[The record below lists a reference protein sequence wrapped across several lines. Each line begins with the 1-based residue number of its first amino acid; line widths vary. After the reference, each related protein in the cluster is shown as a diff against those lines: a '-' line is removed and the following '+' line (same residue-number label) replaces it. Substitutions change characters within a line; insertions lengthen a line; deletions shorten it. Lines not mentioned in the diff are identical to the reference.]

1 MLCETGSRLFRLIL
15 LFCSEHVLIGPGEL
29 YLDCV
34 LHDLRHTFS
43 EMEMKVSDP
52 AVTFQ
57 EVSEVSV
64 CARLC

>member
-1 MLCETGSRLFRLIL
+1 M
-15 LFCSEHVLIGPGEL
+15 GPGEL

-43 EMEMKVSDP
+43 EMELKVSDP

-57 EVSEVSV
+57 EVQIVDLV
-64 CARLC
+64 DLILDGLV